1 MYVCTKKNVSGET
14 RDLIYLSCSDRL
26 LLNPIVGGNSQ
37 DSVTPSYS
45 EVNNHAWS
53 SFVVVL

>member
-1 MYVCTKKNVSGET
+1 MYVYKKNVSSET

-45 EVNNHAWS
+45 EINNHTWS